1 MLGYTFNVNEPSV
14 SQLMPIS
21 DVNNLAYKTEG
32 NTELQPQRSHSF
44 NLTMMRF
51 NISNMSSIY
60 AMATYQSY
68 VSQIT
73 YNQTITQV
81 ANIGLQTISRPENVS
96 GGNSFSLFGGSSF
109 PIIKTKL
116 TMNLN
121 ASINSSSSPTF
132 INEVKNTTNNMGYQI
147 GTSMNLTAFPKLV
160 FGISGRINFNDI
172 TYSFRKE
179 QNQNIR
185 NYTASYSA
193 KWQFLTKSFFE
204 TNFDYSVYK
213 NEKLGFNQTIPMMN
227 ASVRQLIGK
236 TNRIEMRFAAFDIF
250 NRNQSISQTGA
261 QNYILRSTANT
272 LARYFML
279 TLSYNIKGFETKLQ
293 KQGGMMIMM

>member
-1 MLGYTFNVNEPSV
+1 
-14 SQLMPIS
+14 
-21 DVNNLAYKTEG
+21 
-32 NTELQPQRSHSF
+32 
-44 NLTMMRF
+44 
-51 NISNMSSIY
+51 
-60 AMATYQSY
+60 MASYQNY
-68 VSQIT
+68 VSQIV
-73 YNQTITQV
+73 YNQTITMV
-81 ANIGLQTISRPENVS
+81 NNIGLQTISRPENVS
-96 GGNSFSLFGGSSF
+96 GGNSFSLYGGSGF

-116 TMNLN
+116 TMNIF
-121 ASINSSSSPTF
+121 ASVNSSSSPTF
-132 INEVKNTTNNMGYQI
+132 INEVKNTTRNMGYQI
-147 GTSMNLTAFPKLV
+147 GTNFNLSASPKLV
-160 FGISGRINFNDI
+160 LGVTGRINFNDI

-236 TNRIEMRFAAFDIF
+236 SNKVEMRFAAFDIF
-250 NRNQSISQTGA
+250 NRNQAISQTGA

-293 KQGGMMIMM
+293 KQNGIMIMK

>member
-1 MLGYTFNVNEPSV
+1 
-14 SQLMPIS
+14 
-21 DVNNLAYKTEG
+21 
-32 NTELQPQRSHSF
+32 
-44 NLTMMRF
+44 
-51 NISNMSSIY
+51 
-60 AMATYQSY
+60 MATYQSY

-73 YNQTITQV
+73 YNQTITLV
-81 ANIGLQTISRPENVS
+81 NNIGLQTISRPENVT
-96 GGNSFSLFGGSSF
+96 GGNSLTLFVGSSF

-121 ASINSSSSPTF
+121 ANVNSSSSPTF
-132 INEVKNTTNNMGYQI
+132 INEVKNTTQNMGYAI
-147 GTSMNLTAFPKLV
+147 STSMNLTAFPKLV
-160 FGISGRINFNDI
+160 FGISGKINFNDI
-172 TYSFRKE
+172 TYSFNKA

-193 KWQFLTKSFFE
+193 KWQFLGKSFLE

-236 TNRIEMRFAAFDIF
+236 NNRVEMRFAAFDIF

-279 TLSYNIKGFETKLQ
+279 TLSYNIKGFESKLQ